1 MMNKVVIL
9 FSLIPILFAQGN
21 DVITF
26 SKDVTPNNSCGGFQG
41 VKQTS
46 DGGYIV
52 AGCVDDKVW
61 IAKLD
66 AYGEKEWDNTYSL
79 PNYWGSNSIIQTS
92 DGGYLY
98 AGWRG
103 IMKIDSSGEF
113 QWKKTSSGV
122 ANTYPYFED
131 VIEHSN
137 GNYYAVGGPVSD
149 KAHMA
154 KFSPDG
160 TLLKRKYY
168 GGNCD
173 DDKFR
178 AIIET
183 NDNMILMV
191 GAKTHGNSQYPCS
204 FEWYNDLWIV
214 KANRNGRS
222 LWQREYG
229 GDKYEEAHDVVQNS
243 DGGFTII
250 GEKCATTPGS
260 CNSNTKVFLVTVDE
274 NGLNNQNQTFQNGG
288 LTVGVSIANTVNGGI
303 AWLASKNMN
312 QPDYHGCWIKKSGS
326 NEQSVN
332 ITLSG
337 IAENL
342 ENTADGGFVIGTYGG
357 TIHKTDSNFNIGTT
371 ASISEDIV
379 APEFFSLLQNFPNPF
394 NPETT
399 IEYNINYDGIVTI
412 TIFNTKG
419 DLIKKIDHGNR
430 RTGFHNYKWKGLN
443 SYSELVPAGVY
454 LYTVESSGSTK
465 SGKMLMIK

>member
-1 MMNKVVIL
+1 MRLIISFYFVFPLL
-9 FSLIPILFAQGN
+9 FGQINP
-21 DVITF
+21 VITF
-26 SKDVTPNNSCGGFQG
+26 SRNIAPDNSCGGFQA

-66 AYGEKEWDNTYSL
+66 VYGEKEWDNVYDL

-103 IMKIDSSGEF
+103 IMKLDSSGDFE
-113 QWKKTSSGV
+113 WKKTSSGV
-122 ANTYPYFED
+122 ANTFPYFED

-154 KFSPDG
+154 KYAPNG

-183 NDNMILMV
+183 YDNMILMV
-191 GAKTHGNSQYPCS
+191 GGKTHGNSQYPCS

-214 KANRNGRS
+214 KTNRGGRV

-229 GDKYEEAHDVVQNS
+229 GDYYEEAHDVVQNN

-250 GEKCATTPGS
+250 GEKCATTPS
-260 CNSNTKVFLVTVDE
+260 NCNNNTKVFLVTIDDS
-274 NGLNNQNQTFQNGG
+274 GQNNQNQTFQNGG
-288 LTVGVSIANTVNGGI
+288 LTVGVSIANTVDSGI
-303 AWLASKNMN
+303 AWLASKNAN
-312 QPDYHGCWIKKSGS
+312 PPDYHGSWIKKSGP
-326 NEQSVN
+326 NEQSIN
-332 ITLSG
+332 ITMSG

-342 ENTADGGFVIGTYGG
+342 ENTIDGGFIIGTYGG
-357 TIHKTDSNFNIGTT
+357 TLHKTDSNFNIGTT
-371 ASISEDIV
+371 VNIDKDILNK
-379 APEFFSLLQNFPNPF
+379 ESFSLLENFPNPF
-394 NPETT
+394 NPKTT
-399 IEYNINYDGIVTI
+399 ISYFINHEGVVIINIYDINGKV
-412 TIFNTKG
+412 
-419 DLIKKIDHGNR
+419 IKKVDHGFR
-430 RTGFHNYKWKGLN
+430 TTGFNNYKWNSLN
-443 SYSELVPAGVY
+443 NSNELVPSGLY
-454 LYTVESSGSTK
+454 FYTVESNGNIR
-465 SGKMLMIK
+465 SGKMLLTK

>member
-1 MMNKVVIL
+1 MMQRSIYIFFIFSIL
-9 FSLIPILFAQGN
+9 ISQN
-21 DVITF
+21 NQTITF
-26 SKDVTPNNSCGGFQG
+26 SKDVGPDNSCGGFQG
-41 VKQTS
+41 VRQTS
-46 DGGYIV
+46 DDGYIV

-61 IAKLD
+61 LAKLD
-66 AYGEKEWDNTYSL
+66 MYGEKEWENTYNL

-103 IMKIDSSGEF
+103 IMKVDSSGSF

-122 ANTYPYFED
+122 ANTYPYYED

-154 KFSPDG
+154 KFSQDG
-160 TLLKRKYY
+160 SLLKRKYY

-183 NDNMILMV
+183 NDSMILMA

-214 KANRNGRS
+214 KTNKNGRVF
-222 LWQREYG
+222 WEREYG
-229 GDKYEEAHDVVQNS
+229 GDYYEEAHDLVQNS

-250 GEKCATTPGS
+250 GEKCAATPS
-260 CNSNTKVFLVTVDE
+260 NCNNSTKVFLVTVDE
-274 NGLNNQNQTFQNGG
+274 NGQNNQNQTFQNGG
-288 LTVGVSIANTVNGGI
+288 LTVGVSIANTVDGGI

-312 QPDYHGCWIKKSGS
+312 PPNYHGCWIKKSGS

-342 ENTADGGFVIGTYGG
+342 ENTSDGGYVIGTYGG
-357 TIHKTDSNFNIGTT
+357 TIHKTDIDFNIGESV
-371 ASISEDIV
+371 SIDKNEIV
-379 APEFFSLLQNFPNPF
+379 PQSFKLYQNYPNPF
-394 NPETT
+394 NPET
-399 IEYNINYDGIVTI
+399 NIKYYLQADSEVSLNIIDLNGKIV
-412 TIFNTKG
+412 KEG
-419 DLIKKIDHGNR
+419 YHG
-430 RTGFHNYKWKGLN
+430 YK
-443 SYSELVPAGVY
+443 PAGYHIYRWAGINQEDEIMPSGIYVY
-454 LYTVESSGSTK
+454 KLAVNGYIQT
-465 SGKMLMIK
+465 GKMVLMK

>member
-1 MMNKVVIL
+1 MRLIIL
-9 FSLIPILFAQGN
+9 FYFVFPLLFGQIN
-21 DVITF
+21 PVITF
-26 SKDVTPNNSCGGFQG
+26 SRNIAPENSCGGFQG
-41 VKQTS
+41 IKQTS
-46 DGGYIV
+46 DGGYVI

-61 IAKLD
+61 VAKLD
-66 AYGEKEWDNTYSL
+66 PYGDKEWENIYDL

-103 IMKIDSSGEF
+103 IMKLDSNGGFE
-113 QWKKTSSGV
+113 WKKTSSGV
-122 ANTYPYFED
+122 ANTFPYFED

-137 GNYYAVGGPVSD
+137 GNYYVVGGPVSN

-183 NDNMILMV
+183 DDNMILMV
-191 GAKTHGNSQYPCS
+191 GGKTHGNSQYPCS

-214 KANRNGRS
+214 KTNRGGRV

-229 GDKYEEAHDVVQNS
+229 GDYYEEAHDVVQNN

-250 GEKCATTPGS
+250 GEKCAATPS
-260 CNSNTKVFLVTVDE
+260 NCNNNTKVFLVTVDE
-274 NGLNNQNQTFQNGG
+274 SGQNNQNQTFQNGG
-288 LTVGVSIANTVNGGI
+288 LTVGVSITNTVDSGI
-303 AWLASKNMN
+303 AWLASKNVN
-312 QPDYHGCWIKKSGS
+312 PPDYHGSWIKKSGPS
-326 NEQSVN
+326 EESIN
-332 ITLSG
+332 ITMGG

-342 ENTADGGFVIGTYGG
+342 ENTIDGGFIIGTYGG
-357 TIHKTDSNFNIGTT
+357 TIHKTDKDFNIGETVEIIKNN
-371 ASISEDIV
+371 SI
-379 APEFFSLLQNFPNPF
+379 PESFMLLYNYPNPF

-399 IEYNINYDGIVTI
+399 IRYSINFDGNVIIKIYNMAGE
-412 TIFNTKG
+412 
-419 DLIKKIDHGNR
+419 LIKNVDHGYRN
-430 RTGFHNYKWKGLN
+430 TGFHSFKWDGFN
-443 SYSELVPAGVY
+443 HSNEPVPSGVY
-454 LYTVESSGSTK
+454 IYSAQSDGIIK
-465 SGKMLMIK
+465 YGKMLLIK